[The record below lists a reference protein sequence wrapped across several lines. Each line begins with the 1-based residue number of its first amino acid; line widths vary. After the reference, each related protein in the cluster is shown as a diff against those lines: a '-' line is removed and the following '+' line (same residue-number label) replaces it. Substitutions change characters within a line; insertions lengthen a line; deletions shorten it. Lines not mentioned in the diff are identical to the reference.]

1 VQRPDKEL
9 TARVVVVDDSAFYR
23 QALVMMLKEIPGV
36 EVVATATDG
45 LEAIQAVNK
54 HRPTLITL
62 DLEMPRMDG
71 FGFLR
76 WLMRAAP
83 TPVLVIS
90 AASDA
95 ANAFQALDLGAADF
109 LAKPTHMASWEILK
123 VRQELQAKI
132 NAIVAASPVRL
143 CERAAKAAAMRM
155 VAAPAPIKPA
165 TGSTERLKFV
175 AIGSSTGGPAALQS
189 IVAAL
194 PRDLPCAVAVSQHM
208 PAGFTASFADRLNR
222 MSAWEVSEAT
232 AGAWCQTGH
241 VVICPGGQ
249 HLGFVRH
256 GDRVKMVLDRAG
268 EDDRYVP
275 SVDRMMASAAEAF
288 GADLVG
294 VILTGMGHD
303 GRLGMAQIKRQGG
316 FTIAES
322 EETAVV
328 FGMPHEAI
336 LEGAVD
342 VVAPLHGI
350 VDQIARHLT
359 AGARR

>member
-1 VQRPDKEL
+1 VQQPE
-9 TARVVVVDDSAFYR
+9 TSPEARIVVVDDSAFYR

-36 EVVATATDG
+36 EVVGTATDG

-54 HRPTLITL
+54 YRPTLITL

-76 WLMRAAP
+76 WLMRTAP

-90 AASDA
+90 AASA
-95 ANAFQALDLGAADF
+95 ASNVFQALDLGAADF
-109 LAKPTHMASWEILK
+109 LAKPTHLASWEILK
-123 VRQELQAKI
+123 VRQDLQNKI
-132 NAIVAASPVRL
+132 NAIIAASPVRL

-155 VAAPAPIKPA
+155 ASPAPIKPA
-165 TGSTERLKFV
+165 AGVMERLKLV
-175 AIGSSTGGPAALQS
+175 AIGSSTGGPAALQT
-189 IVAAL
+189 IAAAL
-194 PRDLPCAVAVSQHM
+194 PRDLPCVVAVSQHM
-208 PAGFTASFADRLNR
+208 PAGFTASFAERLNR
-222 MSAWEVSEAT
+222 MSGWEVSEAID
-232 AGAWCQTGH
+232 GRWCQAGQLL
-241 VVICPGGQ
+241 ICPGGQ
-249 HLGFVRH
+249 HLRFVRH
-256 GDRVKMVLDRAG
+256 GDRVKVALDRAG
-268 EDDRYVP
+268 DDDRYAP
-275 SVDRMMASAAEAF
+275 SVDRMMTSAADVF
-288 GADLVG
+288 GVDVVG

-303 GRLGMAQIKRQGG
+303 GRLGMAHIKRRRG

-342 VVAPLHGI
+342 VVAPLQGI
-350 VDQIARHLT
+350 VDQIVRHVT

>member
-1 VQRPDKEL
+1 M
-9 TARVVVVDDSAFYR
+9 DDSAFYR
-23 QALVMMLKEIPGV
+23 QALVMMLKEIPGI
-36 EVVATATDG
+36 EVVGTATDG

-95 ANAFQALDLGAADF
+95 GNVFQALDLGAADF

-123 VRQELQAKI
+123 VRQDLQAKI
-132 NAIVAASPVRL
+132 KAIVAASPVRL

-155 VAAPAPIKPA
+155 AAPTPIKPA
-165 TGSTERLKFV
+165 TGSMERLKMV
-175 AIGSSTGGPAALQS
+175 AIGSSTGGPAALQA
-189 IVAAL
+189 IAAAL
-194 PRDLPCAVAVSQHM
+194 PRDLPCAVAVAQHM
-208 PAGFTASFADRLNR
+208 PAGFTASFAERLNR
-222 MSAWEVSEAT
+222 MSAWEVSEA
-232 AGAWCQTGH
+232 GSGQWCRTGQ

-249 HLGFVRH
+249 HLTFARQ

-268 EDDRYVP
+268 DEDRYVP
-275 SVDRMMASAAEAF
+275 SVDRMMASAAEVF

-303 GRLGMAQIKRQGG
+303 GRLGMAHIKRQGG

-350 VDQIARHLT
+350 VDQIVRHLT

>member
-1 VQRPDKEL
+1 VQQPEAST

-36 EVVATATDG
+36 EVVGTATDG
-45 LEAIQAVNK
+45 LEAIQAVTRY
-54 HRPTLITL
+54 RPTLITL

-76 WLMRAAP
+76 WLMRTAP

-90 AASDA
+90 AASA
-95 ANAFQALDLGAADF
+95 ASNVFQALDLGAADF
-109 LAKPTHMASWEILK
+109 LAKPTHLASWEILK
-123 VRQELQAKI
+123 VRQDLQTKVS
-132 NAIVAASPVRL
+132 AIVAASPIRL
-143 CERAAKAAAMRM
+143 CERAAKAAALRM
-155 VAAPAPIKPA
+155 SEPAPIKTA
-165 TGSTERLKFV
+165 GSSTERLRLV

-189 IVAAL
+189 IAAAL
-194 PRDLPCAVAVSQHM
+194 PRDLPCAVAVAQHM
-208 PAGFTASFADRLNR
+208 PAGFTASFAERLNR
-222 MSAWEVSEAT
+222 MSAWEVTEASS
-232 AGAWCQTGH
+232 GAWCQAGQIL
-241 VVICPGGQ
+241 ICPGGQ
-249 HLGFVRH
+249 HLTFARQ
-256 GDRVKMVLDRAG
+256 GDRVKVVLDHASD
-268 EDDRYVP
+268 EDRYIP
-275 SVDRMMASAAEAF
+275 SVNRMMASAADVF

-303 GRLGMAQIKRQGG
+303 GRLGMAKIKRRGG

-342 VVAPLHGI
+342 VVAPLNGI
-350 VDQIARHLT
+350 VDQIVRHVT
-359 AGARR
+359 AGVRR